1 MGLSESEKRV
11 LEELE
16 RNLYENDA
24 DFARKTK
31 AKIDQVSSRGAN
43 SPAKVVAG
51 ALLAVIGISIL
62 VFAAITQ
69 LPPVGVVGFL
79 IMLFGLLMASA
90 SAKTRPATA
99 SSTKNPRKQQG
110 SFFEDRWNRRTE
122 E

>member
-43 SPAKVVAG
+43 SPAKVIAG

-69 LPPVGVVGFL
+69 LPPVGVAGFL
-79 IMLFGLLMASA
+79 VMLFGLLMASA
-90 SAKTRPATA
+90 TAKTGTQSKGA
-99 SSTKNPRKQQG
+99 SKKSTKQQG

-122 E
+122 D